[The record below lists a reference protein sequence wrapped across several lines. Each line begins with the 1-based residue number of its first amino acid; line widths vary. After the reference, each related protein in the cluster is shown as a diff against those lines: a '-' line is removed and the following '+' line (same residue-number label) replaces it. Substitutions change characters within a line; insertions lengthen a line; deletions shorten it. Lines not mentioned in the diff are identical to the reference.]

1 MSLRRLIEGSDVFS
15 SMVFTVV
22 LRFVLGVVSV
32 FALITSAL
40 VLFTDRF
47 VPTWLPST
55 EVVVIV
61 GLMAVLAYRERRAL
75 RSH

>member
-1 MSLRRLIEGSDVFS
+1 MVSSRVITVALRC
-15 SMVFTVV
+15 
-22 LRFVLGVVSV
+22 VLGIVAVLT
-32 FALITSAL
+32 LITSAL

-61 GLMAVLAYRERRAL
+61 GLMAIFAYRERRAL
-75 RSH
+75 RSS

>member
-1 MSLRRLIEGSDVFS
+1 MFS

>member
-1 MSLRRLIEGSDVFS
+1 MFS

-22 LRFVLGVVSV
+22 LRFMLGIVAVL
-32 FALITSAL
+32 ALITSAF
-40 VLFTDRF
+40 VLLTDRF

-61 GLMAVLAYRERRAL
+61 GLMVVLAYRERRAL